1 LVLPFWY
8 RPTRVVLEKGPLNW
22 CVVCECKPVML
33 AVTVCGLKYFSFLSV
48 ALLHDTNQQLSALVA
63 IVVLLFVVFSLAAE
77 MVM

>member
-1 LVLPFWY
+1 
-8 RPTRVVLEKGPLNW
+8 
-22 CVVCECKPVML
+22 ML

-48 ALLHDTNQQLSALVA
+48 AFLRDTNQQLSALVA